1 MTLLRYFP
9 FYFLCYLP
17 RFLPHLLL
25 LGLMISFTPAATA
38 SGVDTYQFRH
48 PELQPRAQELAR
60 ALRCPQC
67 QNQNLVESNSSI
79 ARDLRLEVYRWVDE
93 GQSDELVIAR
103 MTERFGDF
111 VRYDPPFKASTAL
124 LWGGPLLLLGLALL
138 TLRRRLTRTEVR
150 AVPVVKAIVEPR
162 HQPAAD
168 PRSELNQLIMLG
180 EQASLSPAE
189 PLYRELTAARLANA
203 TPATE
208 LALRAQLTN
217 QRDNSDR
224 HTRHGRVLLLLGIMA
239 IAAVAAT
246 YMSSGRYQAWQ
257 AHASRP
263 DPLAGLSPRALQDKE
278 LGSLHQTLQRSPADL
293 NSWAALGQLYLYRG
307 EYDNALLAYQRLAL
321 LEGGASAA
329 TQAAQATVRYYQAGQ
344 QLTPE
349 ATRLLE
355 SALKQDKGEVSALM
369 LLAADHF
376 LHGRYTRAIA
386 LWQQLLDSER
396 PRINRAALIEAIQT
410 AKMMGG

>member
-1 MTLLRYFP
+1 MMRRSLACTLLA
-9 FYFLCYLP
+9 LGM
-17 RFLPHLLL
+17 LL
-25 LGLMISFTPAATA
+25 SATA
-38 SGVDTYQFRH
+38 YSSGVDTYQFRH
-48 PELQPRAQELAR
+48 PELQNRAQELAR

-67 QNQNLVESNSSI
+67 QNQNLVESNSPI

-93 GQSDELVIAR
+93 GQSDEQVIAR

-111 VRYDPPFKASTAL
+111 VRYDPPLKASTAL

-138 TLRRRLTRTEVR
+138 ILFRRLTRTK
-150 AVPVVKAIVEPR
+150 ALPTPAVKAIDESI

-168 PRSELNQLIMLG
+168 PRSELNLLIMRG
-180 EQASLSPAE
+180 EQAGLSPDQ
-189 PLYRELTAARLANA
+189 PLYRELSTARLANA
-203 TPATE
+203 IPAAE
-208 LALRAQLTN
+208 LALRAQLAS
-217 QRDNSDR
+217 QRDNR
-224 HTRHGRVLLLLGIMA
+224 GRNNRHGRVLLLLGIMA

-329 TQAAQATVRYYQAGQ
+329 TQAAQATVLYYQAGQ
-344 QLTPE
+344 QLTSE

-355 SALKQDKGEVSALM
+355 SALKQDSGEVSALM
-369 LLAADHF
+369 LLASDHF
-376 LHGRYTRAIA
+376 LHGRYSQAIA
-386 LWQQLLDSER
+386 LWQQLLDGER

-410 AKMMGG
+410 ASIMGG

>member
-1 MTLLRYFP
+1 ML
-9 FYFLCYLP
+9 

-25 LGLMISFTPAATA
+25 LSLIISFTPAATA

-48 PELQPRAQELAR
+48 PELQNRAQELAR

-67 QNQNLVESNSSI
+67 QNQNLVESNSPI

-93 GQSDELVIAR
+93 GQSDEQVIAR

-138 TLRRRLTRTEVR
+138 TLFRRLTRTK
-150 AVPVVKAIVEPR
+150 AQTIPVVKAIVEAT

-168 PRSELNQLIMLG
+168 PRSELNWLIMHG
-180 EQASLSPAE
+180 EQAGLSPDQ
-189 PLYRELTAARLANA
+189 PLYRELSAARLANA
-203 TPATE
+203 IPAAE
-208 LALRAQLTN
+208 LALRAQLAN
-217 QRDNSDR
+217 QHDNR
-224 HTRHGRVLLLLGIMA
+224 GRNNRHGRALLLLGIMA
-239 IAAVAAT
+239 FAAVAAV
-246 YMSSGRYQAWQ
+246 YLSSGRYQAWQ
-257 AHASRP
+257 DYASRP
-263 DPLAGLSPRALQDKE
+263 DPLARLSPRDLQDKE
-278 LGSLHQTLQRSPADL
+278 LGSLHQKLQRNPADL
-293 NSWAALGQLYLYRG
+293 DSWAALGQLYLYRG

-321 LEGGASAA
+321 LEGSASAA
-329 TQAAQATVRYYQAGQ
+329 TQAAQATVLYYQAGQ

-355 SALKQDKGEVSALM
+355 SALKQDAGEVSALM
-369 LLAADHF
+369 LLASDHF
-376 LHGRYTRAIA
+376 LHGRYSKAIA

-410 AKMMGG
+410 ASIMGG

>member
-1 MTLLRYFP
+1 MMHRSLACALLA
-9 FYFLCYLP
+9 LGM
-17 RFLPHLLL
+17 LL
-25 LGLMISFTPAATA
+25 SATA
-38 SGVDTYQFRH
+38 YSSGVDTYQFRH
-48 PELQPRAQELAR
+48 PELQNRAQELAR

-67 QNQNLVESNSSI
+67 QNQNLVESNSPI

-93 GQSDELVIAR
+93 GQSDEQVIAR

-138 TLRRRLTRTEVR
+138 TLFRRLTRTKVQAIPVVR
-150 AVPVVKAIVEPR
+150 AMIEPI

-168 PRSELNQLIMLG
+168 PRSKLNWLIMHG
-180 EQASLSPAE
+180 EQAGLAPDQ
-189 PLYRELTAARLANA
+189 PLYRELSAARLANA
-203 TPATE
+203 IPAAE
-208 LALRAQLTN
+208 LALRAQLASQHN
-217 QRDNSDR
+217 NRGRN
-224 HTRHGRVLLLLGIMA
+224 HRHGRALLLLGIMA
-239 IAAVAAT
+239 IAAVVAVYLST
-246 YMSSGRYQAWQ
+246 GRYQAWQ
-257 AHASRP
+257 AYQSRP
-263 DPLAGLSPRALQDKE
+263 DPLAGLSPRDLQDKE
-278 LGSLHQTLQRSPADL
+278 LGSLHQKLQRSHADL
-293 NSWAALGQLYLYRG
+293 DSWAALGQLYLYRG

-329 TQAAQATVRYYQAGQ
+329 TQAAQATVLYYQAGQ
-344 QLTPE
+344 RLTPE

-355 SALKQDKGEVSALM
+355 SALKQDAGEVSALM

-376 LHGRYTRAIA
+376 LHGRYSRAIA

-410 AKMMGG
+410 ASIMGG